1 MIRVGILNYGL
12 NNLNSLAAAFERL
25 CVDYQIIDKADEFSE
40 RTSHLI
46 LPGVGSFPAGMRA
59 LRDREFDKLLSHFK
73 ASYRPILGICLGMQ
87 LLSRGSDEEVPTDGL
102 GFFPGYVRRLAI
114 TGPEIKLP
122 HIGWNTL
129 QVTKEADLLA
139 DAITET
145 DHFYYVHSYGYQSED
160 GDEVLATS
168 SFGQS
173 VNAVLQVD
181 RVFGTQFH
189 PEKSQ
194 KPGYQ
199 ILRNFLTQC

>member
-1 MIRVGILNYGL
+1 MIKVGILNYGL

-46 LPGVGSFPAGMRA
+46 LPGVGSFPAGMRV

-87 LLSRGSDEEVPTDGL
+87 LLSRGSDEEAPTDGL

-139 DAITET
+139 GAITET

-189 PEKSQ
+189 PEKKVKNPAIKS
-194 KPGYQ
+194 YE
-199 ILRNFLTQC
+199 IS